1 MDHLGVVK
9 ESCLSAPW
17 CKTADTAHTAHDTWV
32 GLCECSGSKKKDPPS
47 VGLFVTSPFVS
58 FGVQC
63 SVSTGEPA
71 SQEATSEWLPGEGQ
85 DVNPPRIV
93 EFEAFW
99 GGVKIHK
106 KTGGVR
112 LGVKKMYL
120 CCCCRPCHI
129 LVNSYIRPAN
139 WLASVFCGRLIFVPC
154 SLSLRL
160 SSLPIFVSQFLAI
173 SSKVLSI
180 SAAFPTHIFYFHL
193 FVLLACLFTFL
204 LWCPL
209 ALLISCSLAL
219 LVLWFEI
226 SFVPLSVSSCLPS
239 FDLAFCHALDHS
251 ISLARILA
259 LRNAHNFAVSLILAL
274 PGISFVVAVSPFSFA
289 SAFPSSFSLF
299 SVFSR
304 FSVLSLLFFL
314 LFM

>member
-1 MDHLGVVK
+1 MRESNRPGRHAMDHLGVVK
-9 ESCLSAPW
+9 ESYLSAPW
-17 CKTADTAHTAHDTWV
+17 CKTADTAHTAHNTWV

-47 VGLFVTSPFVS
+47 VGLFVTCPFVS

-106 KTGGVR
+106 KTGVR
-112 LGVKKMYL
+112 QGVKKMYL

-173 SSKVLSI
+173 SSKFLSI
-180 SAAFPTHIFYFHL
+180 SAAFPTHIFTFICL
-193 FVLLACLFTFL
+193 FCFLACLLSCFGA
-204 LWCPL
+204 LWLC
-209 ALLISCSLAL
+209 
-219 LVLWFEI
+219 
-226 SFVPLSVSSCLPS
+226 
-239 FDLAFCHALDHS
+239 
-251 ISLARILA
+251 
-259 LRNAHNFAVSLILAL
+259 
-274 PGISFVVAVSPFSFA
+274 
-289 SAFPSSFSLF
+289 
-299 SVFSR
+299 
-304 FSVLSLLFFL
+304 
-314 LFM
+314 